1 MSRGVD
7 FATIENAWLTGYTR
21 FEKWRVQDEARFFR
35 PLMQSMVAMHHQMLM
50 QSPPEILAQ
59 IKAKD
64 PQAWAKYEAFVQELL
79 GTKGEQQEVKGAY

>member
-21 FEKWRVQDEARFFR
+21 FEQWRVADERRFFR

-50 QSPPEILAQ
+50 QSPPEVLARV
-59 IKAKD
+59 KAAD
-64 PQAWAKYEAFVQELL
+64 PEAWKKYEAFVSEVL
-79 GTKGEQQEVKGAY
+79 GTKPKEEAPNAY